1 MSTIDGESPVNE
13 KVKTPESIPSSAEH
27 VRFCVNLPEPSGKA
41 KYSLVT
47 DSAQVPWGKGEKY
60 S

>member
-13 KVKTPESIPSSAEH
+13 KVMTPESIPSSAEH

-47 DSAQVPWGKGEKY
+47 DSVQVP
-60 S
+60 